1 MNDLTGQPGELK
13 ATITITRKAT
23 GKVETYELT
32 GIYHGDPE
40 IYVVS
45 ESWANPGWAHSE
57 KIKATAGDE

>member
-32 GIYHGDPE
+32 GTAAPE
-40 IYVVS
+40 QALPYIPENLEDVLRTVFAKK
-45 ESWANPGWAHSE
+45 E
-57 KIKATAGDE
+57 

>member
-32 GIYHGDPE
+32 GTVQPE
-40 IYVVS
+40 SYQMM
-45 ESWANPGWAHSE
+45 PG
-57 KIKATAGDE
+57 AGDGNKLVWPISKGE